1 MGKALLIGVVI
12 LAVAV
17 AGVIIYDHE
26 SRVEYTIE
34 SSENLEN
41 PYLAVFTVSAHLDDA
56 ATVVLKVD
64 GEQLSSLGASE
75 WTAPKGD
82 WEKLFTVQIPDGLTY
97 DGFFDRLVIE
107 FDGRAG
113 RLV

>member
-1 MGKALLIGVVI
+1 MGKALLVGIVI

-26 SRVEYTIE
+26 SRVEYEIE
-34 SSENLEN
+34 
-41 PYLAVFTVSAHLDDA
+41 PAIDTAVLDTVTFTVSAHLDDA

-82 WEKLFTVQIPDGLTY
+82 WEKLFVVTIPDGLTY